1 MIKILAWGLLWALL
15 GTCVLSAEVAEPAR
29 LARIDSEASRIEDFG
44 ADLHVELA
52 LSQAVPWRAYT
63 LDNPRRVVLDF
74 SEVDFGGAGLHEIVA
89 SDGVAGISAGPVRRG
104 WSRLV
109 LHLSEPYAIETA
121 GISSGAAGAAAVKL
135 QLAPTDPR
143 SFSAETGAPA
153 SPLFAPPRPSAGPV
167 ARHRGART
175 VLVALDPGHGGID
188 PGAEAGDVRESDLML
203 GFAGELKRALRRAG
217 MEVVLTRED
226 DSFVPLDRRVDIA
239 RAAGADLLVSL
250 HADAVAEERAGFA
263 IFTSSAE
270 ASDPASARLAAR
282 HDEADLRAGVEMA
295 EEDVRLEQASL
306 TATESQTRVRA
317 EELADHLALGL
328 SRSTGERRRRH
339 LHADFS
345 VLGAP
350 DIPSVLVEL
359 GFMSS
364 PRDLAD
370 LVDARWRARAVE
382 GIARAIEAWAHEAGR
397 EALLLRQ

>member
-1 MIKILAWGLLWALL
+1 MIKFSAWGLLWALL
-15 GTCVLSAEVAEPAR
+15 GTCVLSAEVAESVP
-29 LARIDSEASRIEDFG
+29 LARIDPEASRIEDFG

-52 LSQAVPWRAYT
+52 LTQAVPWRAYT

-74 SEVDFGGAGLHEIVA
+74 SEVDFDGAGLREILA
-89 SDGVAGISAGPVRRG
+89 SDGVSGISAGPVRRG

-121 GISSGAAGAAAVKL
+121 GISTGAAGVAAVKL

-153 SPLFAPPRPSAGPV
+153 SPLFALPDPV
-167 ARHRGART
+167 AQHRGART

-188 PGAEAGDVRESDLML
+188 PGAEAGEFRESDLML

-226 DSFVPLDRRVDIA
+226 DGFVPLDRRIDIA

-250 HADAVAEERAGFA
+250 HADAVAEERAGIA
-263 IFTSSAE
+263 IFTAGTE
-270 ASDPASARLAAR
+270 PGDAASARLAAR
-282 HDEADLRAGVEMA
+282 HDEADLRAGAEA
-295 EEDVRLEQASL
+295 PEEDARPEEASVN
-306 TATESQTRVRA
+306 ATESQTRARA
-317 EELADHLALGL
+317 EELAEHLALGL
-328 SRSTGERRRRH
+328 ARSTGDRRRRH
-339 LHADFS
+339 LRADFS
-345 VLGAP
+345 VLEAP

-364 PRDLAD
+364 PQDLAN
-370 LVDARWRARAVE
+370 LVDARWRGRVIE
-382 GIARAIEAWAHEAGR
+382 GIAMAIEAWAHEAGR